1 MKSKVPYLSEAPF
14 SSFSHLML
22 SVKLESARAEPYTR
36 SRAKFSKLKLQTKFP
51 CTYFPQTTTMNLL
64 PLAREPSIF
73 DKAWIAIQ
81 YPWDLVRNPLQAVL
95 SIPALSFLVIP
106 AFSSYGTT
114 LNLLFFTMTWAILIK
129 TNNPLYIEILGTFGV
144 RFLFYILPSLGFLA
158 FDSLTPTLAVGIKEH
173 GDTALPMSRKNGG
186 KNGPWWTIALVS
198 LGNVIL
204 GVAMQTGI
212 ELLFTQGLH
221 LQSVLKL
228 STALPMPWA
237 IAKHL
242 FLGLLLREVRP
253 LVYIHFL
260 GPAR

>member
-1 MKSKVPYLSEAPF
+1 
-14 SSFSHLML
+14 
-22 SVKLESARAEPYTR
+22 
-36 SRAKFSKLKLQTKFP
+36 
-51 CTYFPQTTTMNLL
+51 MNLL
-64 PLAREPSIF
+64 PLAREPSIL

-81 YPWDLVRNPLQAVL
+81 YPWDLVRNPLQAML

-129 TNNPLYIEILGTFGV
+129 TNNPLHIEILGTFGV
-144 RFLFYILPSLGFLA
+144 RILFYILPSLGFLA
-158 FDSLTPTLAVGIKEH
+158 FDSLTPALAVGIKEH
-173 GDTALPMSRKNGG
+173 GDTALPMSRKNGE
-186 KNGPWWTIALVS
+186 WWKIAFVS

-204 GVAMQTGI
+204 GIAIQTGI

-228 STALPMPWA
+228 STGLPMPWG

-242 FLGLLLREVRP
+242 FLGLLLREVHP
-253 LVYIHFL
+253 LVYVRCL
-260 GPAR
+260 GRARADRLGHDLCLPSLRASLGAIAPCENARQLATCSPRAIFSRCPL